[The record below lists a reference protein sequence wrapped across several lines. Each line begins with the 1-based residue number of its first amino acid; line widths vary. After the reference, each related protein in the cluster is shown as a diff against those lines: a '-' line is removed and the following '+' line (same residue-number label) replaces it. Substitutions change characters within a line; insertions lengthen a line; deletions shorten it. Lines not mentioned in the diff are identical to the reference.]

1 MNAVSIGPLAFD
13 LERLAAILGIGAFVA
28 LASFLSSRTD
38 SRLGPWS
45 TWTLVL
51 GLIGARVGH
60 VLPHLESFL
69 SEPWRILA
77 FWQGGFSATGALAGV
92 AISTVLLLRR
102 SSGLLPWAAG
112 SLAAGALVWF
122 STLAILG
129 SNGAIAAPDT
139 RLETLD
145 GRSIALSERD
155 GRPLVVN
162 LWASWCPPCRREM
175 PMMAEMAR
183 RHPQIDFVF
192 ANQGEGQERVADYLA
207 AAGIVIDTVIA
218 DRTSLLS
225 RHYKAPGLPAT
236 LFIHPDGTL
245 AASHLGEISRET
257 LSEQIKRIAAP
268 HAEKDL

>member
-13 LERLAAILGIGAFVA
+13 VERLAAILGIGAFVA
-28 LASFLSSRTD
+28 LASLLSSRVD

-45 TWTLVL
+45 TMTLVL
-51 GLIGARVGH
+51 GLIGARAGH
-60 VLPHLESFL
+60 VLAHWESFL
-69 SEPWRILA
+69 AEPWRILA
-77 FWQGGFSATGALAGV
+77 FWQGGFSATG
-92 AISTVLLLRR
+92 VLVGILIAAVPLLRR
-102 SSGLLPWAAG
+102 SSRLMPWAAG
-112 SLAAGALVWF
+112 SLAAGAVAGF
-122 STLAILG
+122 SILALLG

-139 RLETLD
+139 RLATLD
-145 GRSIALSERD
+145 GRSIALSERV

-192 ANQGEGQERVADYLA
+192 ANQGEAQERVADYLA
-207 AAGIVIDTVIA
+207 DAGLAIDTVIA

-257 LSEQIKRIAAP
+257 LSEQIKRISAP
-268 HAEKDL
+268 LAEKDI